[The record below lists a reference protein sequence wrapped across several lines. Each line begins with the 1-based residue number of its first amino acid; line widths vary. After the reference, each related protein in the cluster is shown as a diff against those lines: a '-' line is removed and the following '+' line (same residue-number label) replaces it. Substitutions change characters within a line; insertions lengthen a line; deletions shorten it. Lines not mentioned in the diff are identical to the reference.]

1 MYWQRSPMAHIEGSK
16 TATLLVHGENDTRV
30 PPGQA
35 YELYRGLRHFGVPT
49 EIALYPREG
58 HGLSERAHQLDF
70 AERFVVFFEK
80 HVAGAK

>member
-1 MYWQRSPMAHIEGSK
+1 MRSPMAHLKDSQ
-16 TATLLVHGENDTRV
+16 TATLIVHGAADTRV

-35 YELYRGLRHFGVPT
+35 KELYRGLRHFGVTT

-70 AERFVVFFEK
+70 AERFVSFFET
-80 HVAGAK
+80 HVAQAK